1 MFEVHEDEQYS
12 NARTCVEAKY
22 DTHSTLCEHVDRIEI
37 ETIRANQRVRRGEG
51 SFEPLRW
58 ETVKR

>member
-1 MFEVHEDEQYS
+1 MFEVHEDKQYS

-37 ETIRANQRVRRGEG
+37 ETIRANQRLRRGEV